1 MSIQQLKETG
11 TSLSDLFDLAKAWMK
26 DNDKLTSAKKQRLDG
41 AHRNVRKMIKA
52 LDKKP
57 VFALYGASQVGKSYL
72 AHIILSGDQPELM
85 VDLGSE
91 KVNFLERINP
101 PGGGAEATG
110 VVTRFTIDPVSDSS
124 YPVMVRLMGFE
135 DVCLVLCKAFYQ
147 NFKESSPLTESAV
160 KDHLSQLHPSILE
173 SSHPPLHSADAQY
186 WVQDVQNSLQ
196 KYFPANQSYWDIL
209 ANAGLWAFCEE
220 NLSKLLTQPQT
231 LAQALGPLW
240 MNQTGL
246 TEIATSLFT
255 ALNELNWEETGHLQA
270 EAVLREEHG
279 GHAIVDVFTLYEYLG
294 SDSILLNF
302 KCAAGHF
309 SVNRAVIAALTKEI
323 VLSVVQRDLL
333 EDHYLQRADI
343 MDFPGARSPVEKE
356 DLEKAA
362 LPFLRG
368 KVGHLFDQYS
378 RDFEINNLLFC
389 IPDKQ
394 HDVTSL
400 PQILKEWIDLNVGP
414 TPEARQELIQARES
428 SPLMV
433 IFTWFNCQLDFDKT
447 NDKPDSLSNKWT
459 KRFGTFFETGMV
471 NDHKWAEEWT
481 PGKSFQHVH
490 PLRDYSF
497 DSVFSGFH
505 KTGSET
511 GLEELP
517 KNESFGST
525 EEFLAQMKA
534 SFVAHEGCRKYLADP
549 EATWESCAT
558 LNQDGSAPIIAAM
571 EKASRI
577 SGLATHARSVLT
589 VAIDGLLEELELHF
603 HSDDIAERHREA
615 EQLKAGLKLFLNR
628 NMHPNSR
635 SALVELQR
643 TLTIQSEDICNW
655 LENQS
660 FGPPAGDGQAR
671 EMFFMTH
678 PDLHSE
684 MSGTEIVDWFM
695 REYQCP
701 DEATAIDM
709 AWTNFQVNLR
719 KLNDPETSANDNP
732 LIGQAIEHF
741 GNTILKF
748 DEERHHTLIS
758 AGLDE
763 DLIQRFLAELELG
776 METRKLSGRISEH
789 LAGRPDVLTM
799 GQLDTRKLSELI
811 AHAWNEFIFHAN
823 ESYYEEADLVN
834 IRFTP
839 STKPPT
845 LEAAFDVVTQMFK
858 RDKQTSLPEVH
869 MKPGIDTCQAWMERL
884 HNLFTVNCGFA
895 NYDMEENARLGDCI
909 QQVKRTKMTL
919 VA

>member
-1 MSIQQLKETG
+1 MSIQKLKETG
-11 TSLSDLFDLAKAWMK
+11 KSLSNLFDLSKAWMK
-26 DNDKLTSAKKQRLDG
+26 DNDKLTSAKKQRMDG

-72 AHIILSGDQPELM
+72 AHIILSGDQQELM
-85 VDLGSE
+85 VNLGSE
-91 KVNFLERINP
+91 QVNFLERINP

-110 VVTRFTIDPVSDSS
+110 VVTRFTINPVSDSS

-160 KDHLSQLHPSILE
+160 KDHLSQLRASIPE
-173 SSHPPLHSADAQY
+173 ANHPPLASTDAQY

-196 KYFPANQSYWDIL
+196 KYFPGNQSYWDIL

-220 NLSKLLTQPQT
+220 NLNKLLTQPQT

-255 ALNELNWEETGHLQA
+255 ALKEVNWEETGYLQA
-270 EAVLREEHG
+270 EAVLREEYG
-279 GHAIVDVFTLYEYLG
+279 GHAIVDVMTLRQHLG
-294 SDSILLNF
+294 NDQVQLTMQ
-302 KCAAGHF
+302 CGAGIS
-309 SVNRAVIAALTKEI
+309 SVNRAVISALTKEI
-323 VLSVVQRDLL
+323 VLSVVQNDLP
-333 EDHYLQRADI
+333 EEHYLQRADI
-343 MDFPGARSPVEKE
+343 MDFPGARSPIAAEG
-356 DLEKAA
+356 LEIAA

-394 HDVTSL
+394 NDVTDL

-414 TPEARQELIQARES
+414 TPELREQLIRVRES
-428 SPLMV
+428 NPLMV
-433 IFTWFNCQLDFDKT
+433 IFTWFNRQLCFDKT
-447 NDKPDSLSNKWT
+447 NDTGETLHQKWT
-459 KRFGTFFETGMV
+459 KRFGTFFETEMV
-471 NDHKWAEEWT
+471 NDHTWANEWT
-481 PGKSFQHVH
+481 PGKSFQNVH

-497 DSVFSGFH
+497 ESVYAGYEL
-505 KTGSET
+505 TGSEN
-511 GLEELP
+511 GLADLP
-517 KNESFGST
+517 DNESFTGT
-525 EEFLAQMKA
+525 EEFLTQMKA
-534 SFVAHEGCRKYLADP
+534 SFVAHDACRKYLADT

-571 EKASRI
+571 EKASQI

-589 VAIDGLLEELELHF
+589 AAIDGLLEELELHF

-628 NMHPNSR
+628 SMHPRSR
-635 SALVELQR
+635 FDLVELQR
-643 TLTIQSEDICNW
+643 TLTIESEDIFDW

-678 PDLHSE
+678 PDLHSD

-719 KLNDPETSANDNP
+719 KLNEPETSANDNP

-748 DEERHHTLIS
+748 DEERHHVLIR

-799 GQLDTRKLSELI
+799 GQVDTHKLSELI
-811 AHAWNEFIFHAN
+811 AHAWNEFLFHAN

-839 STKPPT
+839 RTKPSTPK
-845 LEAAFDVVTQMFK
+845 AAFDAVTQMFK
-858 RDKQTSLPEVH
+858 RDKQMSLPEVH
-869 MKPGIDTCQAWMERL
+869 MKPGVNTCQAWMERL

-909 QQVKRTKMTL
+909 QQVKRAKKTL
-919 VA
+919 MK